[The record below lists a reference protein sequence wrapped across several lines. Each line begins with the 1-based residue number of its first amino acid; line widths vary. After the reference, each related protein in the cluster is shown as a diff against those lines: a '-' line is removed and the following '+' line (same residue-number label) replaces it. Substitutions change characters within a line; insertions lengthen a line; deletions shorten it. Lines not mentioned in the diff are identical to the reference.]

1 LRVCVLSDKEEEIR
15 EQKLQEAIEQT
26 ESKKNDPSGPW
37 KTTSS
42 TATPATDVKQQHH
55 EVEEVR
61 HEKRPESDVVQKAK
75 YVPPS
80 MRNQPVSLGNGP
92 LAPARMRALRSGKV
106 PEIENQSEFPS
117 LGAAVPDAEPD
128 HKPVP
133 SVNSWKDSSVRS
145 AVRTENKFDAL
156 SEN

>member
-1 LRVCVLSDKEEEIR
+1 MRICVLSDKEEEIR
-15 EQKLQEAIEQT
+15 EQKLQEATEQA

-37 KTTSS
+37 KTSS
-42 TATPATDVKQQHH
+42 TATTADVKQQHQ
-55 EVEEVR
+55 VEEVCE
-61 HEKRPESDVVQKAK
+61 EKRPDPDVVQKSK

-80 MRNQPVSLGNGP
+80 MRNQTANQAGSGP
-92 LAPARMRALRSGKV
+92 LAPARMRALKSGKV

-117 LGAAVPDAEPD
+117 LGAALPEVEAD

-133 SVNSWKDSSVRS
+133 SVNSWKDSSTRS